1 MNDLKFKTLEQVRI
15 ALDAVEDQRA
25 DLTLT
30 QDEKSMLEQ
39 ASVSLRNIERSI
51 IREKEQ
57 DMVGLLQT
65 DAKSLEDLADKIKKS
80 SEKFEVLATT
90 LGKACQV
97 VEGLI
102 KIITTAIG
110 VGLI

>member
-39 ASVSLRNIERSI
+39 ASVSLRNI
-51 IREKEQ
+51 
-57 DMVGLLQT
+57 
-65 DAKSLEDLADKIKKS
+65 
-80 SEKFEVLATT
+80 
-90 LGKACQV
+90 
-97 VEGLI
+97 
-102 KIITTAIG
+102 
-110 VGLI
+110 